1 MLTSFKDEERR
12 YIKPGAGKDVLHL
25 VEDLDRVMAKHKAT
39 FQISP
44 NSTTCEARKG
54 KSTEKRWK
62 KRKLAACESRKKKE
76 HALFSVTLQDL
87 PPPLAEDFERWYSPN
102 GNS

>member
-12 YIKPGAGKDVLHL
+12 YIKPGAGKDVSHL

-62 KRKLAACESRKKKE
+62 KRKLAACESS
-76 HALFSVTLQDL
+76 ASLFLFLKRL
-87 PPPLAEDFERWYSPN
+87 PLISYHKIVRC
-102 GNS
+102 